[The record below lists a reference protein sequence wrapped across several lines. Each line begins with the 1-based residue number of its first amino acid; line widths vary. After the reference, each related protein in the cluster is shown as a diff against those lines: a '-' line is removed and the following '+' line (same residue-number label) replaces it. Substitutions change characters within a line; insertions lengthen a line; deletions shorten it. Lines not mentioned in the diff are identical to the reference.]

1 MLEVRGISAGY
12 GDVQVLFSLSLSV
25 NEKEI
30 VTLLGS
36 NGAGKTTTLRCIC
49 GVVPPRNGE
58 VLFKGE
64 SLVRAPAAERAGM
77 GIALVP
83 EGRELWP
90 QLTVRENLELGAY
103 HGRARARS
111 KQNLDRVNTLFP
123 RLLERKS
130 QVAGSLSGGE
140 PQMCAIERALMPHQ
154 GESARAGGRVLASG
168 DEKARELRGGDLIV
182 GSEPER
188 RIEGAERRLAI
199 AERQPGSPLQQVQVG
214 VRRKSRDSIGRSRDR
229 LAGAVDEEEE
239 RGRLPIGE
247 GRRREEAEHP
257 ADRLLRLPGL

>member
-1 MLEVRGISAGY
+1 MAGEPLLEVRGIDAAY
-12 GDVQVLFSLSLSV
+12 GDVRVLSQLSLEV
-25 NEKEI
+25 KEGEI

-49 GVVPPRNGE
+49 GVLPPRQGE

-103 HGRARARS
+103 HGRARPRAQ
-111 KQNLDRVNTLFP
+111 QNLDRVNTLFP

-140 PQMCAIERALMPHQ
+140 QQMCAIGRALMSEP
-154 GESARAGGRVLASG
+154 SVLLLDEPSLGLAPIVVDQMFDVIRQLHASG
-168 DEKARELRGGDLIV
+168 MTILLVEQNLAAALEIATRGYVIETGQVKLQGSAEELRSDPKI
-182 GSEPER
+182 
-188 RIEGAERRLAI
+188 
-199 AERQPGSPLQQVQVG
+199 
-214 VRRKSRDSIGRSRDR
+214 RSAY
-229 LAGAVDEEEE
+229 L
-239 RGRLPIGE
+239 
-247 GRRREEAEHP
+247 
-257 ADRLLRLPGL
+257 GL

>member
-36 NGAGKTTTLRCIC
+36 NGAGKTTTMRCIC

-140 PQMCAIERALMPHQ
+140 QQMCAIARALMSEPSLLLLDEPSLGLAPIIVDQMFDVIRQLHSSGMTILLVEQNLAAALEIATRGYVIETGQVKLQ
-154 GESARAGGRVLASG
+154 GSA
-168 DEKARELRGGDLIV
+168 EELRSDPKI
-182 GSEPER
+182 
-188 RIEGAERRLAI
+188 
-199 AERQPGSPLQQVQVG
+199 
-214 VRRKSRDSIGRSRDR
+214 RSAY
-229 LAGAVDEEEE
+229 L
-239 RGRLPIGE
+239 
-247 GRRREEAEHP
+247 
-257 ADRLLRLPGL
+257 GL

>member
-140 PQMCAIERALMPHQ
+140 QQMCAIARALMSEPSLLLLDVIRQLH
-154 GESARAGGRVLASG
+154 ASG
-168 DEKARELRGGDLIV
+168 MTILLVEQNLAAALEIATRGYVIETGQVKLQGSAEELRSDPKI
-182 GSEPER
+182 
-188 RIEGAERRLAI
+188 
-199 AERQPGSPLQQVQVG
+199 
-214 VRRKSRDSIGRSRDR
+214 RSAY
-229 LAGAVDEEEE
+229 L
-239 RGRLPIGE
+239 
-247 GRRREEAEHP
+247 
-257 ADRLLRLPGL
+257 GL